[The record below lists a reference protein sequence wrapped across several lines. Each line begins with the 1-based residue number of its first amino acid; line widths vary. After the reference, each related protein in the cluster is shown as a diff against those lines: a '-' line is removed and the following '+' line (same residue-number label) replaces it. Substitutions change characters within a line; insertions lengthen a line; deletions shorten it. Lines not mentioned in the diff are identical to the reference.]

1 MFGVQFTHITRKDAL
16 RLCLLRDCSVFARE
30 AGYTIPVA
38 VTSALANFLE
48 DDLGP
53 VVRHALKATWT
64 TADLRVFF
72 SWKNTRLKVEMTCEQ
87 VGSPPCL
94 TIMYPD
100 EF

>member
-1 MFGVQFTHITRKDAL
+1 MFGIQFTHITRKDAL
-16 RLCLLRDCSVFARE
+16 RLCLLRDCSVLARE
-30 AGYTIPVA
+30 AGYQIPVA
-38 VTSALANFLE
+38 VTSALVSFLE

-53 VVRHALKATWT
+53 VVRLALKT
-64 TADLRVFF
+64 TAMTEDLRVFF
-72 SWKNTRLKVEMTCEQ
+72 AWKNTRLKVEMTCEQ